1 MGRYSL
7 NSMTQGKHISVNETL
22 SDPNHALAK
31 RPVDA
36 AGTNVGSREQGK
48 EGRSWL

>member
-1 MGRYSL
+1 
-7 NSMTQGKHISVNETL
+7 MTQGKYMSVNETL
-22 SDPNHALAK
+22 SDSNHALAK

-48 EGRSWL
+48 EGRSR